1 MLDTDTLL
9 TVELAKD
16 ARRVSLVRGQAY
28 FTVAHD
34 ASRPFTVDA
43 SDTHV
48 LATGTEFDVHRS
60 GQQIDV
66 MLVQGHVR
74 ISSGEHVVAQLQPGQ
89 ALTVDGERAT
99 PVRAIDT
106 TPRLA
111 WMRGRIVLDGMTLER
126 AVAEVNRY
134 VKTPVRL
141 DAARFANTRISGTV
155 DAGDT
160 GSFTKAVTAILP
172 LKSEINSD
180 GSITLQ
186 DRQPNAST

>member
-1 MLDTDTLL
+1 
-9 TVELAKD
+9 
-16 ARRVSLVRGQAY
+16 
-28 FTVAHD
+28 
-34 ASRPFTVDA
+34 
-43 SDTHV
+43 
-48 LATGTEFDVHRS
+48 
-60 GQQIDV
+60 
-66 MLVQGHVR
+66 
-74 ISSGEHVVAQLQPGQ
+74 
-89 ALTVDGERAT
+89 
-99 PVRAIDT
+99 
-106 TPRLA
+106 
-111 WMRGRIVLDGMTLER
+111 MRGRIVLDGMTLER